1 MGFTINV
8 NGRARSAEA
17 AGDTPLLYVL
27 RNDFG
32 LNGAKYGCGVGQ
44 CGACTVMIDG
54 KATRSCVTALASM
67 NAKKVM
73 TLESLSDGGKMHP
86 LQQAFIE

>member
-54 KATRSCVTALASM
+54 KATAYVCVDRTCRLPTTEPAELA
-67 NAKKVM
+67 K
-73 TLESLSDGGKMHP
+73 L
-86 LQQAFIE
+86 I